1 MGAQRDPR
9 AAGRDA
15 GRPLMASR
23 KFAAPSRYF
32 WIAISVFGVSFA
44 LLDAVHGPAPSLFA
58 AMLGAGT
65 YAVLADIAVEV
76 PSTLRTIGMAT
87 VGVTA
92 GANIDASVVDMVLAR
107 PVAVL
112 SGVFSTIVLTLVIGQ
127 LLRLSPGMSGTTA
140 AFASIAGGASGVS
153 MMARDFGADEGVVL
167 LIQYLRVVIVLVTV
181 PIVSPFLA
189 GGGDGG
195 EGAAHLASGPTDYAF
210 FFIAGAVGFAGSRVL
225 RFTASDILMPL
236 LAASA
241 LSVSGV
247 FGAISVPPVLVGIGY
262 AILGLSVGAGFTL
275 QRLRSV
281 MRHLP
286 IAIAQIFL
294 GIAACAAAGILFAET
309 VGVTWLDGY
318 LATSPGGLAAVIAV
332 AIDSDSEV
340 GLILTMQFVRVFVA
354 LLAAPLIGLA
364 IRKFSG
370 RGAPGTSPIV

>member
-1 MGAQRDPR
+1 M
-9 AAGRDA
+9 AGVR
-15 GRPLMASR
+15 
-23 KFAAPSRYF
+23 FAAPSRYV
-32 WIAISVFGVSFA
+32 WIALSVFGMSFA
-44 LLDAVHGPAPSLFA
+44 ALEAIHAPAPSLFA
-58 AMLGAGT
+58 SMLGAGT
-65 YAVLADIAVEV
+65 YAVLADVAVKV
-76 PSTLRTIGMAT
+76 PNTLRTIGMAT

-92 GANIDASVVDMVLAR
+92 GANIDATIVDMVLAR

-112 SGVFSTIVLTLVIGQ
+112 GGVLSTIVLTLLIGQ
-127 LLRLSPGMSGTTA
+127 LLRLSPGMSGRTA

-153 MMARDFGADEGVVL
+153 LMARDFGADEGVVL
-167 LIQYLRVVIVLVTV
+167 LIQYLRVVIVLVSV
-181 PIVSPFLA
+181 PIVSPLL
-189 GGGDGG
+189 GGGSHSAD
-195 EGAAHLASGPTDYAF
+195 AASHLVSGPTDYAF
-210 FFIAGAVGFAGSRVL
+210 FFIAGAIGFAGSRLL

-236 LAASA
+236 LAASTLA
-241 LSVSGV
+241 VSGV

-286 IAIAQIFL
+286 IAVAQIFL
-294 GIAACAAAGILFAET
+294 GIAACAGAGILFAET

-332 AIDSDSEV
+332 ALDSDSEV

-364 IRKFSG
+364 IRKLND
-370 RGAPGTSPIV
+370 RDTPGPPMF